1 MMEKKI
7 FTEIPYVIDL
17 EVVNEKM
24 KLRNN
29 KRMLETLEELIKKAE
44 GVAKPKAIYIEA
56 LIEEVKEDHI
66 IIERTQFNGK
76 NLAEN
81 LKGLD
86 KVFPYIITS
95 GLEIEELTKE
105 IDDLLDQF
113 LFDGIK
119 TEILLCATDF
129 ISQEIKNK
137 YGYEEITYEI
147 PGSLEGWDMVE
158 QKKLFALFGDVEGD
172 IGVKLSDSNI
182 MYPGKSV
189 SGIYFSSSKF

>member
-1 MMEKKI
+1 MEKRI
-7 FTEIPYVIDL
+7 FTEIPFVIDL
-17 EVVNEKM
+17 HVLNEKM

-29 KRMLETLEELIKKAE
+29 KRMLETLEELIKQAE
-44 GVAKPKAIYIEA
+44 EVAKPKAIYIEA
-56 LIEEVKEDHI
+56 PIEEFKEDYI
-66 IIERTQFNGK
+66 IIESTQFNSK

-81 LKGLD
+81 IRGID

-95 GLEIEELTKE
+95 GVEVEELTKE

-119 TEILLCATDF
+119 TEILLWATDF
-129 ISQEIKNK
+129 IAQEIKNK

-147 PGSLEGWDMVE
+147 PGSLEGWDMAE
-158 QKKLFALFGDVEGD
+158 QKKLFALFGDVQGD

-182 MYPGKSV
+182 MYPAKSV
-189 SGIYFSSSKF
+189 SGIYFNRSKL

>member
-1 MMEKKI
+1 MEKKI
-7 FTEIPYVIDL
+7 FTEIPFVIDL
-17 EVVNEKM
+17 EVLNEKM

-29 KRMLETLEELIKKAE
+29 KRMLETLEELIEQAE
-44 GVAKPKAIYIEA
+44 AVARPKAIYIEA
-56 LIEEVKEDHI
+56 SIEELKEDYI
-66 IIERTQFNGK
+66 IIGGTQFNSK

-81 LKGLD
+81 VKGVD
-86 KVFPYIITS
+86 IVFPYIITS
-95 GLEIEELTKE
+95 GVEVEALTKE

-129 ISQEIKNK
+129 ISQDIKNK

-147 PGSLEGWDMVE
+147 PGSLEGWDMLE

-189 SGIYFSSSKF
+189 SGIYFSNIKW